1 MFWFT
6 SRRREKARSRPF
18 PAEWQAVLDRR
29 VPYHKS
35 LTTEEQAE
43 LRGHIQVFLDEKVF
57 EGALGLE
64 ITDEI
69 RVTIAAQA
77 CILLLHRET
86 DYYPD
91 LGTIVVYPQAYVARE
106 KRLEGGVL
114 VEREVVRLGES
125 WARGTVVL
133 SWRDVVSGAA
143 NTHDGHNVVFHEFAH
158 QLDQEDGSS
167 DGAPVLSQRAGYGP
181 WARVFGAEYAN
192 LEREVERHHRT
203 LIDSYGAENP
213 AEFFAVAT
221 ETFFEKPRQ
230 LRADHPALYDQLAH
244 FYRQDPAAREDRK
257 G

>member
-6 SRRREKARSRPF
+6 SRRREKAREREF
-18 PAEWQAVLDRR
+18 PAEWQAILDRR
-29 VPYHKS
+29 VPYVRT
-35 LTTEEQAE
+35 LTPEEQEE

-91 LGTIVVYPQAYVARE
+91 LGTIVVYPQAYVARV
-106 KRLEGGVL
+106 KRVEGGV
-114 VEREVVRLGES
+114 VIEEEVPRLGES
-125 WARGTVVL
+125 WERGTVVL
-133 SWRDVVSGAA
+133 SWRDVLSGAS

-167 DGAPVLSQRAGYGP
+167 DGAPVLSQRSGYGP
-181 WARVFGAEYAN
+181 WARVFGAEYAQ
-192 LEREVERHHRT
+192 LEHEVELHHRT
-203 LIDSYGAENP
+203 LLDSYGATNP

-221 ETFFEKPRQ
+221 ETFFEKPHL
-230 LRADHPALYDQLAH
+230 LRRDHPALYEQLAH
-244 FYRQDPAAREDRK
+244 FYRQDPAAREAKK